1 MNLPLEIKT
10 ISHKTEFKL
19 KEKGS
24 IFIAKSFP
32 INSEKE
38 IEQELNSIK
47 KEYYDATHHCYSY
60 QLQNGNFKY
69 SDDGEPNGTAGLRIY
84 NAQNHFE
91 LKNILTI
98 VIRYFGGTKL
108 GVGPLGKAYY
118 ESAFGSLSN
127 SRIKILQLYQSLIIS
142 YDYSQSKNIHY
153 LINKYDIKIINN
165 DFSQSPKIVA
175 FINTKIV
182 NQFEEEVK
190 KFLPLINPSFKENFE
205 YFEKKTSNIWI
216 KVNFKYFYIR
226 YNSLLIYFRR

>member
-10 ISHKTEFKL
+10 ISYETEFKL

-32 INSEKE
+32 VFYEKD
-38 IEQELNSIK
+38 IEQKINFIK
-47 KEYYDATHHCYSY
+47 KEFYDATHHCYSY
-60 QLQNGNFKY
+60 QLHNNTIKY

-118 ESAFGSLSN
+118 DSAYGSLSH
-127 SRIKILQLYQSLIIS
+127 SKIKTLQLYQSLIIS
-142 YDYSQSKNIHY
+142 YDYSQSKNVHY
-153 LINKYDIKIINN
+153 LINKFDIKIIKN
-165 DFSQSPKIVA
+165 DFSEYPKINA
-175 FINTKIV
+175 FINFKII
-182 NQFEEEVK
+182 NQFEEESI
-190 KFLPLINPSFKENFE
+190 KFTPYINILLEDNFE
-205 YFEKKTSNIWI
+205 YFEKKEI
-216 KVNFKYFYIR
+216 
-226 YNSLLIYFRR
+226 